1 MPPKV
6 RVKNKRG
13 ERGSTDDETTE
24 PKRANMATS
33 DFDLQDTE
41 EQEED
46 EQPALSDIH
55 GLLKDL
61 IKSVNNLSKEVVD
74 LKSSFKQQ
82 ETELRKAKE
91 ALNTALK
98 YNDQLKIELRA
109 TKERLNDRED
119 EIDELYEKVDALEQ
133 YTRKNS
139 LEIVG
144 IPENVCDDEEVVLKI
159 ARALNVEVKPED
171 IDICHRIK
179 RKKSNPIIARFVSH
193 QVKKSL
199 YKQRVQLKNI
209 TCSQLFPDASTT
221 ARVSFNKIFINENLT
236 AHRRNLVR
244 LANKKKEDGLLI
256 SAWTVDG
263 KVFVKTSPEGRPIR
277 INIEDDLD
285 NL

>member
-61 IKSVNNLSKEVVD
+61 IKSVNNLSKELVD

-144 IPENVCDDEEVVLKI
+144 IPENVCDDEEVVLKV

-209 TCSQLFPDASTT
+209 TCSQLFPDASTA
-221 ARVSFNKIFINENLT
+221 ARVSFNKIYINENLT
-236 AHRRNLVR
+236 AHR
-244 LANKKKEDGLLI
+244 
-256 SAWTVDG
+256 
-263 KVFVKTSPEGRPIR
+263 
-277 INIEDDLD
+277 
-285 NL
+285 